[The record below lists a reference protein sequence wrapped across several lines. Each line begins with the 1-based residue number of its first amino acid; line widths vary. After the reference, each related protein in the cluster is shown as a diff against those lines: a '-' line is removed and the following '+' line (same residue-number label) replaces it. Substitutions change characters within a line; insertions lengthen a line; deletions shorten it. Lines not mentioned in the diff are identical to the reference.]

1 MNEQNRDLKPGDRL
15 RTKEG
20 HFAYR
25 LSESAY
31 AGDFVWAS
39 SDEEARSLLGE
50 GTLNVAC
57 RGWGNPSTTW
67 SAV

>member
-1 MNEQNRDLKPGDRL
+1 MKETQVGERL
-15 RTKEG
+15 QTNEG

-50 GTLNVAC
+50 GTLTVAV
-57 RGWGNPSTTW
+57 RSSGNPSTSW
-67 SAV
+67 LVL